1 MKTNNSEIIYVK
13 DTFQEYLGKKDHV
26 SASDIKSFMKSPKY
40 YHFKKYDEQ
49 KKQDEEARHFVIGSA
64 LHESILEPHQFFE
77 NYVVAPK
84 FDRRTKEGKT
94 NYENW
99 VNSNQGKKILFEDE
113 MDIIIRMGANAL
125 SNKNLIE
132 LVNDSHRELSI
143 YTSDEKTGLKIRLR
157 PDIFGK
163 SKSTITDI
171 KTCMDSSPRGFKS
184 DVYSYGYSIT
194 DAFYKDF
201 SNKENYVFCAIEK
214 TPPNQVSLYQLT
226 DEMVDYGRNQYR
238 TALDL
243 MKWSYDNN
251 YWCDYNEFE
260 ILKECY
266 ELENMDN
273 FFDLVEQA
281 ITIQILK

>member
-1 MKTNNSEIIYVK
+1 MKTNNSEITYLK

-40 YHFKKYDEQ
+40 YYYSKYEEIKKSDE
-49 KKQDEEARHFVIGSA
+49 DLRHLTIGSA

-77 NYVVAPK
+77 NYIVSPK

-94 NYENW
+94 NFESW
-99 VNSNQGKKILFEDE
+99 SNANKGKKILFEDE
-113 MDIIIRMGANAL
+113 MDMIIRMGENAL
-125 SNKNLIE
+125 KNKNLIE
-132 LVNDSHRELSI
+132 LVNDSYRELSI
-143 YTSDEKTGLKIRLR
+143 YTIDEKTGLKIKLR
-157 PDIFGK
+157 PDVFCK
-163 SKSTITDI
+163 SKSTIVDI
-171 KTCMDSSPRGFKS
+171 KTCLDSSAKGFKS
-184 DVYSYGYSIT
+184 NVYTYGYSTT

-201 SNKENYVFCAIEK
+201 SNKENYVFCAVEK
-214 TPPNQVSLYQLT
+214 TAPNQVSLYQLP

-251 YWCDYNEFE
+251 FWCDYNEFE

-273 FFDLVEQA
+273 FFDLIEQA